1 MDKLSV
7 ISPAGVQVVEQGTI
21 APRLPDLA
29 GKTVGE
35 IWNGVFKGDHTF
47 PIIRELLRKKFPDTK
62 VIPYTEFP
70 FFPGDDRPHAQQEV
84 ARHIAALAKEKGCD
98 AVISGNAAWAG
109 LGERGMWNS
118 ALTAPRGYSRC
129 GSTPPTSR
137 SPF

>member
-1 MDKLSV
+1 MERMAV
-7 ISPAGVQVVEQGTI
+7 IGPAGVEIIEHKSV
-21 APRLPDLA
+21 APRLNDLS

-35 IWNGVFKGDHTF
+35 IWNGVFKGDVTF

-98 AVISGNAAWAG
+98 AVISGNGA
-109 LGERGMWNS
+109 
-118 ALTAPRGYSRC
+118 
-129 GSTPPTSR
+129 
-137 SPF
+137 